1 MNNFNTP
8 ILLMIFNR
16 PDTTAKVFDEI
27 KKIKPKQLFVAADA
41 ARVDNAE
48 DIALVEQTKM
58 LVENMVDWDCEVIT
72 LYREKNL
79 GCKRAVS
86 SATTWFFEHVEQGI
100 ILEDDCVPDQS
111 FFMYCQEL
119 LEMYK
124 DDSSVMHIG
133 GSNFQHG
140 KKRGD
145 ASYYF
150 SAYNHI
156 WGWATWKRAWDKYDV
171 NIADFPKF
179 VEQEKIKTIWNKT
192 YIQNIWLKKFASV
205 FEKKVDTWDYQWTY
219 TIWNNGGRCIIPNTN
234 LITNIGFGEDATHTK
249 RKDMYANMKRNL
261 IGKIIHPENTEI
273 NKIADEFYNKR
284 LTLRYRIINK
294 LKAYLSV

>member
-16 PDTTAKVFDEI
+16 PDTTAKVLDEI
-27 KKIKPKQLFVAADA
+27 KKIKPRQLFVAADA
-41 ARVDNAE
+41 ARTGRDEEA
-48 DIALVEQTKM
+48 ALVEQTKM
-58 LVENMVDWDCEVIT
+58 LVENMVDWDCEVKT

-79 GCKRAVS
+79 GCKQAVS
-86 SATTWFFEHVEQGI
+86 SAITWFFESVEQGI

-119 LEMYK
+119 LETYK
-124 DDSSVMHIG
+124 DDPSVMHIG
-133 GSNFQHG
+133 GSNFQHS

-171 NIADFPKF
+171 DIADFPEF
-179 VEQEKIKTIWNKT
+179 VEKEKIKTIWDKT

-219 TIWNNGGRCIIPNTN
+219 AIWNNGGTCIIPNTN

-249 RKDMYANMKRNL
+249 RKDMYANMKRSS
-261 IGKIIHPENTEI
+261 IGEIVHPKNIEI

-284 LTLRYRIINK
+284 LTLKYRIINK
-294 LKAYLSV
+294 LKAYLTV